1 MCGKEKMMKK
11 RWLWMGPA
19 VLLAACCLAAC
30 GENGTPATYTVT
42 FVQSGQEDVLRTVKE
57 GETPTDIPAVQP
69 REGYTVV
76 WEEKDLTNISGN
88 ITVNA
93 VETAN
98 TYTVTYDANGGT
110 VSSETLTVTYDAQ
123 YALVTPSREDGY
135 TFVCWMNGEDPI
147 TQSGTWKIASDVTLT
162 AQWREREGPVVI
174 TFVQNGQE
182 NVTREVEYGS
192 TPSAETLPAPKPK
205 EGYTVVWDPN
215 DLAKL
220 KDLKESVTVNAVETP
235 NEYTITYTMGE
246 LAGDEGASAENQTHL
261 TVTFDAPYDLAQ
273 PVCDGYTFKGWVI
286 VGEDGKQEAFVNG
299 IYTIAGDITL
309 TATWE
314 RDETADRWWSEIY

>member
-1 MCGKEKMMKK
+1 MKK

-57 GETPTDIPAVQP
+57 GETLTDIPAVQP

-123 YALVTPSREDGY
+123 YALATPY
-135 TFVCWMNGEDPI
+135 
-147 TQSGTWKIASDVTLT
+147 
-162 AQWREREGPVVI
+162 
-174 TFVQNGQE
+174 
-182 NVTREVEYGS
+182 VTREVEYGS
-192 TPSAETLPAPKPK
+192 TPSAETLPAPKPR